1 MGFRH
6 KELDDVSVRY
16 DAATQ
21 VATLTRG
28 ERSLDIMMFD
38 EERIRQL
45 WAAAD
50 QVYVQNMRQK
60 KAKQK

>member
-6 KELDDVSVRY
+6 KELDDVSMHY
-16 DAATQ
+16 DAAAQ
-21 VATLTRG
+21 VVTLTRG
-28 ERSLDIMMFD
+28 ERSLDIMVFD
-38 EERIRQL
+38 EGRIRQL

-50 QVYVQNMRQK
+50 QIYAQNTRQK

>member
-6 KELDDVSVRY
+6 KELDDVTVHY
-16 DAATQ
+16 DVATQ